1 MILKKKIEDII
12 EHQRKQLLIKKGG
25 VERQIGPDL
34 MTTGREFIKV
44 ISGIRRCGKSTL
56 MLQILSQTD
65 KSVFINFEDP
75 RLAAFGQ
82 NDYARLD
89 DVIAEM
95 GMQNLFFDEIQVLP
109 EWERYIRGKHDEG
122 YQVFV
127 TGSNAS
133 LLSRE
138 LGVKLTG
145 RHLPNELFPFS
156 YTEFLSF
163 QGINKGAETSRDYL
177 EKGGFPEYLKYDN
190 DEILYQILYDII
202 YRDISVRYGIKRHET
217 LKQMLVYLMSNTS
230 KLMSYNQLRKLFA
243 LGATNT
249 VVDFV
254 SYYQDSYLM
263 FMVPK
268 FDYSIKKQIFNQRK
282 IYAIDT
288 GLAAV
293 NSLSFSKDRGRMLE
307 NAVFLA
313 LRRKYKQIYYYR
325 NVHECD
331 FVVIHRNTVVYAIQV
346 CYQLNDD
353 NIDRELK
360 GLSETIN
367 ATKPKE
373 ALIVTFDQED
383 LMEID
388 GKEIRLIPFWK
399 WDIM

>member
-1 MILKKKIEDII
+1 MILRQRLREIV
-12 EHQRKQLLIKKGG
+12 EHQKKQLLLKKGG
-25 VERQIGPDL
+25 IEREIRSGL
-34 MTTGREFIKV
+34 MTREREFIKI

-56 MLQILSQTD
+56 MLQLLSQTD
-65 KSVFINFEDP
+65 KSIFINFEDP

-82 NDYARLD
+82 PDYARLD
-89 DVIAEM
+89 EVITEM
-95 GMQNLFFDEIQVLP
+95 GVQNLFFDEIQVLP

-122 YQVFV
+122 YQIFI

-138 LGVKLTG
+138 LGSKLTG
-145 RHLPNELFPFS
+145 RHLSNELFPFS
-156 YTEFLSF
+156 YSEFLSF
-163 QGINKGAETSRDYL
+163 RGLKKGVKSSLDYL

-202 YRDISVRYGIKRHET
+202 YRDISVRHGIKRHET

-230 KLMSYNQLRKLFA
+230 KLMSYNQLRKLFS

-254 SYYQDSYLM
+254 SYYLDSYLM
-263 FMVPK
+263 FTVPK

-282 IYAIDT
+282 VYAIDT

-331 FVVIHRNTVVYAIQV
+331 FIVMHRNTVVCTIQV

-353 NIDRELK
+353 NIDRELN
-360 GLSETIN
+360 GLSEAIH
-367 ATKPKE
+367 ATNPKE
-373 ALIVTFDQED
+373 AMIVTFDQED
-383 LMEID
+383 QLEA
-388 GKEIRLIPFWK
+388 GGRKVRVIPFWK
-399 WDIM
+399 WD